1 MSVRLFAW
9 LMIGLGILL
18 PIMGWQTASPVGF
31 VGPALLLLGIL
42 LLVTRGRRG
51 R

>member
-9 LMIGLGILL
+9 MMIGLGLLL
-18 PIMGWQTASPVGF
+18 PVVGWQTASPVGF
-31 VGPALLLLGIL
+31 VGPVLVLLGIL
-42 LLVTRGRRG
+42 LLVTRRG

>member
-9 LMIGLGILL
+9 MMIGLGLLL
-18 PIMGWQTASPVGF
+18 PVVGWQAASPVGF
-31 VGPALLLLGIL
+31 VGPVLVLLGIL
-42 LLVTRGRRG
+42 LLVTRRG